1 MANYTQPLLDYL
13 EAQLAEVDRRQVI
26 GSQIRAARV
35 SSGTS
40 QNDLADFIGVSQSY
54 LANVEAGRK
63 WPSTSTMVSIVNYF
77 SQGGEHG
84 EDQDEDLA

>member
-13 EAQLAEVDRRQVI
+13 EAQLSEVDRRKVI

-35 SSGTS
+35 ASGTS
-40 QNDLADFIGVSQSY
+40 QGELAEYVGVTQSY

-63 WPSTSTMVSIVNYF
+63 WPSTSTMTSIVTYF
-77 SQGGEHG
+77 SQGGEDAQ
-84 EDQDEDLA
+84 DQDAS